1 MGGLGHGIPRG
12 RVVGL
17 RGNNK
22 QDLHQRGAA
31 AHQITVPVHPP
42 HGIRHNN
49 ARHGTRVKALAA
61 NTTGEKNILKNPKN
75 QASKEYFY

>member
-1 MGGLGHGIPRG
+1 MGGLGHGTPHG

-31 AHQITVPVHPP
+31 AHQITAPVHPP

-49 ARHGTRVKALAA
+49 ARHGIRVKALAA
-61 NTTGEKNILKNPKN
+61 NTTGEKT
-75 QASKEYFY
+75 F